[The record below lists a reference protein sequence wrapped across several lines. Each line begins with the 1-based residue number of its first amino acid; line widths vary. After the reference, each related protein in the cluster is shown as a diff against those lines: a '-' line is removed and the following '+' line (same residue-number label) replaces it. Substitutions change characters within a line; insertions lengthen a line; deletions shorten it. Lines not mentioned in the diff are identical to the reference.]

1 MVVSLKLDR
10 HCRIRDF
17 GQVTDEM
24 ITNKGKVLWANA
36 IGNLQDG
43 FTGTVKASSSTTL
56 EAASGPKWVAEQFVG
71 QDVYSGS
78 VVGTVLSNTET
89 VLTVARWENLPTAAN
104 PSHSRKEESGEPPIV
119 SSAYSIAS
127 GTTPAAWIGVSADT
141 AEPKAENETLKGEI
155 KTSEG
160 GLIRALATF
169 KYLGGK
175 EYEVKVTY
183 TANVHDATP
192 ITLAKI
198 GIFNAHNGGILLFE
212 SLLTATAEI
221 KESGD
226 AVTITDVVTG
236 S

>member
-1 MVVSLKLDR
+1 
-10 HCRIRDF
+10 
-17 GQVTDEM
+17 M

-36 IGNLQDG
+36 IGDLGNG

-56 EAASGPKWVAEQFVG
+56 EAASGPKWTAEQFVG

-104 PSHSRKEESGEPPIV
+104 PTHSRKEEAAEPPIV
-119 SSAYSIAS
+119 SSAFSIAS
-127 GTTPAAWIGVSADT
+127 GTTPAAWIAVTANS
-141 AEPKAENETLKGEI
+141 AEPKPENETLTGEI

-160 GLIRALATF
+160 GLVRALAVF
-169 KYLGGK
+169 KYIGGK
-175 EYEVKVTY
+175 EYEVKATF
-183 TANVHDATP
+183 TANAHDIVP
-192 ITLAKI
+192 VTLAKI
-198 GIFNAHNGGILLFE
+198 GIFNAHNGGTMMFE

-226 AVTITDVVTG
+226 AVTITDIVTG

>member
-1 MVVSLKLDR
+1 
-10 HCRIRDF
+10 
-17 GQVTDEM
+17 M

-36 IGNLQDG
+36 IGDLGNG

-56 EAASGPKWVAEQFVG
+56 EAASGPKWTAEQFVG

-89 VLTVARWENLPTAAN
+89 VLTVARWENLPTAAS
-104 PSHSRKEESGEPPIV
+104 PGHSRKEEAAEPPV
-119 SSAYSIAS
+119 VAAAFSIAS
-127 GTTPAAWIGVSADT
+127 GTTPAAWVGVSADT

-155 KTSEG
+155 KTAEG
-160 GLIRALATF
+160 GLLRSLATF
-169 KYLGGK
+169 KYIGGK
-175 EYEVKVTY
+175 EYEVKVTF
-183 TANVHDATP
+183 TANAKDVVP
-192 ITLAKI
+192 VTLAKI
-198 GIFNAHNGGILLFE
+198 GVFNAHNGGIMMFE

-226 AVTITDVVTG
+226 AVTITDIVTG

>member
-1 MVVSLKLDR
+1 
-10 HCRIRDF
+10 
-17 GQVTDEM
+17 M

-36 IGNLQDG
+36 IGDLGNG

-56 EAASGPKWVAEQFVG
+56 EAASAPKWVAKQFVG

-104 PSHSRKEESGEPPIV
+104 PSHSRKEEAGEAPVV
-119 SSAYSIAS
+119 SSAYSIVS
-127 GTTPAAWIGVSADT
+127 GATPAAWIAVSADT
-141 AEPKAENETLKGEI
+141 ETPLATNETLKGEI

-160 GLIRALATF
+160 GLIRALAAF
-169 KYLGGK
+169 HYLGSN
-175 EYEVKVTY
+175 EYEVKATF
-183 TANVHDATP
+183 TANAHDSVP
-192 ITLAKI
+192 VTLAKI
-198 GIFNAHNGGILLFE
+198 GIFNAHNSGILMFE

-226 AVTITDVVTG
+226 AVTITDIVTG